1 MDIDRLRHLLP
12 FFVAGTLEA
21 EERRDVEEA
30 LRSSE
35 ELRQELKFWERAKTV
50 VAARMNHAA
59 AGHLTVE
66 QIVDRAMGTGS
77 LDELLSSDR
86 HLQSCSECSEEF
98 IRVKESLGARDRVE
112 PDIPKRFLGMVRT
125 VRLIYAVPVLMVVF
139 AVVVLYFGQTEK
151 PLPDPTM
158 PGVNP
163 PAIAEGPAEQTA
175 SLWLTYRP
183 EVRSTSVRDLP
194 FLALGERENQI
205 RVFVAIPQNQV
216 SGIQYKVTVGSPGT
230 KLHHLDELLKRY
242 ASGGGHD
249 SLQFMLPRQMFPS
262 TGHNVTITVLEVLP
276 PALRSLSP
284 EEYHFE
290 VEVRVKR

>member
-1 MDIDRLRHLLP
+1 MDINRVRHLLP
-12 FFVAGTLEA
+12 FFVGGTLDP

-35 ELRQELKFWERAKTV
+35 ELRQELRFWERAKTV
-50 VAARMNHAA
+50 VAARMNHAT

-77 LDELLSSDR
+77 RDELLFFDR
-86 HLQSCSECSEEF
+86 HLQLCSECSEEF
-98 IRVKESLGARDRVE
+98 IRVKASLGVRDRVE
-112 PDIPKRFLGMVRT
+112 PAIPNRFLGMVRT
-125 VRLIYAVPVLMVVF
+125 VRLIYAVPVLMVVI

-151 PLPDPTM
+151 PLPDPTV
-158 PGVNP
+158 PGVIP
-163 PAIAEGPAEQTA
+163 PAIAEEPAEQTA

-183 EVRSTSVRDLP
+183 EVRSTSARALP
-194 FLALGERENQI
+194 SLALGEQEKQI

-249 SLQFMLPRQMFPS
+249 SLQFTLSRQMLPS
-262 TGHNVTITVLEVLP
+262 TGHNMTITVLEILP

-284 EEYHFE
+284 EEYRFE